1 MPVYC
6 EAKSESCELQPI
18 EGMHRS
24 HSGKMLRRIGLS
36 VSIGLMLAGCAVGP
50 DFKTPTSPQGVGK
63 VYGSAELPVTTEA
76 VTGAEMGSA
85 GAAQHIKYGEELP
98 AQWWTLFHSE
108 ALDQLIRS
116 ALKQNPTFAGAQAS
130 LRQAKEN
137 FNAES
142 GSLEYPNVNGQLGMT
157 RERAQLYNATPS
169 VFNLYNASVNVS
181 YTVDV
186 FGASRRQLESLM
198 AGVDYQQ
205 FQLEAAYQ
213 MLVSNVVTTAIREAS
228 LRAQLQATQNV
239 LKAQQTQLDII
250 EKQLALGAITRPVE
264 LAQSTLVAQTRA
276 QLAPLEKSLAQTRHQ
291 LAVYVG
297 KLPSESGLPEFQLD
311 SLVLPQDLPV
321 SLPSELVRKRPD
333 IRASEALLHE
343 ASAQL
348 GVATANQY
356 PQINLTGSF
365 SVDRVQMGSN
375 SPSSTLW
382 NLGAGLTQPL
392 FNGGALSAKRR
403 AAVAAYDQAEA
414 QYRGTV
420 LSAFQNVAD
429 NLRAIDSDASTLTAQ
444 ANAERLA
451 RESLE
456 ISRQQYQLG
465 GVNYLSLLDAER
477 VYELARINLVVAQS
491 ARLSDT
497 AALFASL
504 GGSWW
509 NRPKDEATTAKDVP

>member
-1 MPVYC
+1 MPVYFK
-6 EAKSESCELQPI
+6 AKSKGCELHPI
-18 EGMHRS
+18 EKMDCSRS
-24 HSGKMLRRIGLS
+24 SYALRHLGLS

-50 DFKTPTSPQGVGK
+50 DFKTPAPPQGVGK
-63 VYGSAELPVTTEA
+63 VYGSAELPANTEA
-76 VTGAEMGSA
+76 VTSPDAGST
-85 GAAQHIKYGEELP
+85 GAAQHIKYGQELP
-98 AQWWTLFHSE
+98 EQWWTLFHSE

-116 ALKQNPTFAGAQAS
+116 ALKQNPTYAMAQAS

-137 FNAES
+137 FTAET
-142 GSLEYPNVNGQLGMT
+142 GLLEYPSVNAQLGVT
-157 RERAQLYNATPS
+157 RERAQLGSVTPS

-186 FGASRRQLESLM
+186 FGGSRRQLESLM

-213 MLVSNVVTTAIREAS
+213 MLVSNVVTTAIKEAS

-239 LKAQQTQLDII
+239 LKAQKTQLEII
-250 EKQLALGAITRPVE
+250 EKLLALGAITRPVE
-264 LAQSTLVAQTRA
+264 LAQSTLVAQTKA
-276 QLAPLEKSLAQTRHQ
+276 QLPPLEKLLAQTRHQ

-297 KLPSESGLPEFQLD
+297 KLPGEAGLPEFQLD
-311 SLVLPQDLPV
+311 SLTLPQDLPV

-356 PQINLTGSF
+356 PQINLTGSY
-365 SVDRVQMGSN
+365 SVNSVQMGSSN
-375 SPSSTLW
+375 PTSTLW

-403 AAVAAYDQAEA
+403 AAAAAYDQAEA

-429 NLRAIDSDASTLTAQ
+429 NLRAIDSDASALAAQ

-477 VYELARINLVVAQS
+477 VYEQARINLVVAQS

-497 AALFASL
+497 AALFASS
-504 GGSWW
+504 GGGWW
-509 NRPKDEATTAKDVP
+509 NRQKEEAVIAKDAP

>member
-1 MPVYC
+1 
-6 EAKSESCELQPI
+6 
-18 EGMHRS
+18 
-24 HSGKMLRRIGLS
+24 
-36 VSIGLMLAGCAVGP
+36 
-50 DFKTPTSPQGVGK
+50 
-63 VYGSAELPVTTEA
+63 
-76 VTGAEMGSA
+76 
-85 GAAQHIKYGEELP
+85 
-98 AQWWTLFHSE
+98 
-108 ALDQLIRS
+108 
-116 ALKQNPTFAGAQAS
+116 
-130 LRQAKEN
+130 
-137 FNAES
+137 
-142 GSLEYPNVNGQLGMT
+142 
-157 RERAQLYNATPS
+157 
-169 VFNLYNASVNVS
+169 
-181 YTVDV
+181 
-186 FGASRRQLESLM
+186 
-198 AGVDYQQ
+198 
-205 FQLEAAYQ
+205 
-213 MLVSNVVTTAIREAS
+213 
-228 LRAQLQATQNV
+228 
-239 LKAQQTQLDII
+239 
-250 EKQLALGAITRPVE
+250 
-264 LAQSTLVAQTRA
+264 
-276 QLAPLEKSLAQTRHQ
+276 
-291 LAVYVG
+291 
-297 KLPSESGLPEFQLD
+297 
-311 SLVLPQDLPV
+311 
-321 SLPSELVRKRPD
+321 
-333 IRASEALLHE
+333 
-343 ASAQL
+343 
-348 GVATANQY
+348 
-356 PQINLTGSF
+356 
-365 SVDRVQMGSN
+365 MGSN